1 QADADSDGEL
11 TPDEYKASV
20 AAANASKPG
29 GGGTTRPRLTP
40 ASPAGGPWGPGPRI
54 GGPPG
59 PPMPCP
65 HPHNGAMDTA
75 IEMVGFDADDT
86 LWRSE
91 DYFHAA
97 QDEFEQIL
105 ARHVDLAD
113 ARVRERLYA
122 VERGNIAVFGYGV
135 KGMALSM
142 VEAAVDITGG
152 SIPARELHRIVQI
165 AKDMLRHPVELLPGV
180 REAVEAVAAEH
191 AVVLITKG
199 DLFHQEAKVRDSGLS
214 SLFRRIEIVSEKD
227 AGTYA
232 RLLDEFQI
240 PADRF
245 VMVGNSLRSDIVPVL
260 RLGGWGVH
268 VPYHLTWAHENEADD
283 VSGHPRLRHVASAAE
298 LPRALRGIVASAA
311 PTAIAG

>member
-1 QADADSDGEL
+1 MAVID
-11 TPDEYKASV
+11 
-20 AAANASKPG
+20 
-29 GGGTTRPRLTP
+29 
-40 ASPAGGPWGPGPRI
+40 
-54 GGPPG
+54 
-59 PPMPCP
+59 
-65 HPHNGAMDTA
+65 
-75 IEMVGFDADDT
+75 MVGFDADDT

-97 QDEFEQIL
+97 QGEFERIVG
-105 ARHVDLAD
+105 RHVDLGD
-113 ARVRERLYA
+113 TGVRERLYA
-122 VERGNIAVFGYGV
+122 VEKGNIAVFGYGV

-142 VEAAVDITGG
+142 VEAAVDITEGR
-152 SIPARELHRIVQI
+152 IPARELHRIVQI

-283 VSGHPRLRHVASAAE
+283 VSGHPRLRHVASAAD
-298 LPRALRGIVASAA
+298 LPRALGGIVASAVPKA
-311 PTAIAG
+311 VAG